1 MYGLILAAFTIAPL
15 IGVALMELGAFGPD
29 VRMFGYP
36 NGATRA
42 FAMHLVVFLAA
53 YFLVAHRRGLRQ
65 AILLDRRYAAS
76 EIGNDRFRR
85 LAQIGLLLNLCL
97 LVYVFVGAGAWEV
110 VIGRVGRGQFR
121 STLGSFGALAYLAR
135 DFLTPMSAALVAVA
149 YRRIVP
155 TSRER
160 HLLVAVLV
168 VAGLNGV
175 VWGYKASLLFMI
187 TPALV
192 VLFPRVRLR
201 ELILLGAAAVMSTA
215 AFAMIFDR
223 VSPNQ
228 ALLAIGVRATVGA
241 GNTAWRI
248 WDLHQTGEQFPS
260 YWPTLLSM
268 FGGKVGASLG
278 VFTRGNADILYRTD
292 YASMMTMVAQNYA
305 IGDPTSSNVTGT
317 VFSEGILALGS
328 PGFLILS
335 VFGGLLAGVVRRA
348 LQSCLRKH
356 QALGAALVATY
367 FSTNL
372 IAWLNSGGVATL
384 FQVPFVINYTIAWLM
399 GAVMLE
405 LSGIPLT
412 ARAREP
418 APIVTPEMSS

>member
-1 MYGLILAAFTIAPL
+1 
-15 IGVALMELGAFGPD
+15 
-29 VRMFGYP
+29 
-36 NGATRA
+36 
-42 FAMHLVVFLAA
+42 
-53 YFLVAHRRGLRQ
+53 
-65 AILLDRRYAAS
+65 
-76 EIGNDRFRR
+76 
-85 LAQIGLLLNLCL
+85 
-97 LVYVFVGAGAWEV
+97 
-110 VIGRVGRGQFR
+110 
-121 STLGSFGALAYLAR
+121 
-135 DFLTPMSAALVAVA
+135 
-149 YRRIVP
+149 
-155 TSRER
+155 
-160 HLLVAVLV
+160 
-168 VAGLNGV
+168 
-175 VWGYKASLLFMI
+175 
-187 TPALV
+187 
-192 VLFPRVRLR
+192 
-201 ELILLGAAAVMSTA
+201 MSTA